1 MSPVIG
7 IWVQSIDCTHI
18 PIIHTHNGD
27 GTFQNVSSLKNSNRN
42 TEYNKKNK
50 MKKSVTKLVRD
61 TNLVSRIVPKNPGR
75 NVTLGKKKET
85 WREKRFFL
93 DRLLQKA

>member
-18 PIIHTHNGD
+18 PIIHRHNGA

-61 TNLVSRIVPKNPGR
+61 TNLFSRIVPKNPGR
-75 NVTLGKKKET
+75 NVTLGKKKRNMAGET
-85 WREKRFFL
+85 FFS
-93 DRLLQKA
+93 